1 MNCGG
6 PLPASQTM
14 LTRQAPQDTDEH
26 AMDTVINSTKER
38 LQRGE
43 LALGFAVRVAR
54 SVEVARAVRTVGFD
68 WLFIDFEHG
77 AMSIETAA
85 ALAIAGLDA
94 GVTPLARIPKG
105 EYSLATRLLDNGALG
120 IVAPHME
127 TAEEAQAAVAA
138 LRFPRLGRR
147 AVYGSQPHFGF
158 GRVATTD
165 LMAALNA
172 ATLVVAMVET
182 ARGVA
187 NADAIAAVEGI
198 DVLLVGTNDLCVD
211 LGIAGELGHP
221 RVADAYA
228 AVIAA
233 CRRHNKWP
241 GMGGVY
247 DEALMRRYVGMG
259 CRFLQAGGD
268 LGFIMEAGAQRAA
281 FLRGLS

>member
-1 MNCGG
+1 MH
-6 PLPASQTM
+6 LV
-14 LTRQAPQDTDEH
+14 R
-26 AMDTVINSTKER
+26 NSAREK

-43 LALGFAVRVAR
+43 LALGFGVRVAR
-54 SVEVARAVRTVGFD
+54 SVEIAKAMRTVGFD
-68 WLFIDFEHG
+68 WLFIDLEHG

-94 GVTPLARIPKG
+94 GIAPLVRVPKG

-120 IVAPHME
+120 VVAPHME
-127 TAEEAQAAVAA
+127 TVQEARAAVAA
-138 LRFPRLGRR
+138 LRYPPLGHR
-147 AVYGSQPHFGF
+147 AVYGSQPHFDYAK
-158 GRVATTD
+158 VATVD

-182 ARGVA
+182 ARGIEQA
-187 NADAIAAVEGI
+187 AAIAAVDGI

-211 LGIAGELGHP
+211 LGIPGELGHQ
-221 RVADAYA
+221 RITDAYA

-233 CRRHNKWP
+233 CRQHGKWP

-268 LGFIMEAGAQRAA
+268 LGFMMDAGAQRTG
-281 FLRGLS
+281 FLRALTAATTPC